1 MYVVKEVVDTQGVK
15 HKAYSYGELAVM
27 NVLIENGIT
36 FESEKTFPDLRGDKG
51 RLRFDF
57 YVHGARRNFLI
68 EVDGTQH
75 RHQKRFTSK
84 NLKRYDEMKN
94 KYCEEKGIQ
103 LYRII
108 YCSGRTR
115 DVRGYMKYVLKQ
127 EF

>member
-57 YVHGARRNFLI
+57 LRPW
-68 EVDGTQH
+68 
-75 RHQKRFTSK
+75 SK
-84 NLKRYDEMKN
+84 A
-94 KYCEEKGIQ
+94 
-103 LYRII
+103 
-108 YCSGRTR
+108 
-115 DVRGYMKYVLKQ
+115 
-127 EF
+127 